1 MVSYNILADAY
12 ASTKFAREQLY
23 AYCRAEALSVEYRKQ
38 LVAWE
43 LGQYHADV
51 LCLQEVSRHVFESYL
66 EPVLAARGYHG
77 VYANKMTPHTPI
89 GCATFFRRSRL
100 QLLQPPEVID
110 LTQSWR
116 QHPDLAAVA
125 TGTSAAS
132 CDLAQALAT

>member
-66 EPVLAARGYHG
+66 EPVLATRGYHG

-89 GCATFFRRSRL
+89 GCATFLPLSVSYATCGSRATTTIPIDRRL
-100 QLLQPPEVID
+100 
-110 LTQSWR
+110 
-116 QHPDLAAVA
+116 
-125 TGTSAAS
+125 
-132 CDLAQALAT
+132 